1 MPSSDS
7 SAPTVLPTDLA
18 TGAPTG
24 AISPAE
30 EGLRPLLA
38 LVVTIEKISTC
49 QRRVKVLISR
59 EDINRY
65 YDEAIGA
72 LMPSAQLPGFR
83 PGRAPRSLVTTRLKS

>member
-7 SAPTVLPTDLA
+7 SAPTVLPTDLPTGAPTGAPTDLA

-24 AISPAE
+24 AISTAE

-49 QRRVKVLISR
+49 QRRVKV
-59 EDINRY
+59 
-65 YDEAIGA
+65 
-72 LMPSAQLPGFR
+72 
-83 PGRAPRSLVTTRLKS
+83 